1 MIVPLTPQLWNMHL
15 PPSKE
20 SNMKRKLKLFISLLS
35 ITTLVSCNKPQPS
48 GGGGDEPV
56 VVEDKYI
63 MENGVSEYVVLTSRN
78 PQAKESTA
86 ANEFVYFMKLATG
99 YNFPVVDDRNIR
111 DNQKYISLGFTT
123 KFSENFP
130 NYDYSAIDRTQS
142 AFFRATKDDN
152 IYLVCSDDFDGDGVL
167 YGVYELLEDLIDYRY
182 YHDTEIHYSTETTIN
197 LIDYKPEFIRPSY
210 DIRSISTLYTYT
222 NDVHS
227 KRLRLLNNS
236 RGYEWCRLAY
246 GHSQIQ
252 KYLGPWML
260 DENGVKY
267 GVSHPDW
274 FYDPN
279 MPKPEREGMM
289 IDNALNWCAGD
300 ELETVIANRM
310 IEFITAEPD
319 CTFVM
324 CAQEDN
330 HILIDNL
337 PGVRE
342 ALDTWAKGSQAA
354 LQINFMNHVIEK
366 VEAWVAINQPGRELQ
381 YLIFAYHSTVEPP
394 LDEKGNPFM
403 ELHPKLRIYLAPIS
417 SNWSVPFNSPLNRD
431 ALVTLEGWNKA
442 AHGQIII
449 YLYDLNWR
457 MYFANFNNFGAAGS
471 MYRELLKY
479 GINYIMTQGV
489 SDSNSSC
496 FEELRVYC
504 ESRLMWDVSL
514 NYDDLAYDFINQ
526 FYKEAAPHI
535 KYLYDTIRNRYA
547 YYQTI
552 VDPGSGMGTGDII
565 NTELYPIEFI
575 RQLDIIINEAFDSI
589 KEFEF
594 TDPEH
599 YLLVYNR
606 IMKEY
611 LSVIYMKVYLYAD
624 YYSAQEIKEMR
635 ETFYFYANYFGITK
649 IGEGIPIDGA
659 IG

>member
-1 MIVPLTPQLWNMHL
+1 MHLTLRLWNMHSPL
-15 PPSKE
+15 SE
-20 SNMKRKLKLFISLLS
+20 EGNMKRKLKIFISLLS
-35 ITTLVSCNKPQPS
+35 ITTLVSCNKPQS
-48 GGGGDEPV
+48 GGSSSDDGPTFF
-56 VVEDKYI
+56 EDKYI
-63 MENGVSEYVVLTSRN
+63 VENGVSEYVVLTSKT
-78 PQAKESTA
+78 PQMKESTA

-99 YNFPVVDDRNIR
+99 YNFQVVDDRNIR

-123 KFSENFP
+123 KFAEAFP

-182 YHDTEIHYSTETTIN
+182 YHDTEIYYNRENTVN
-197 LIDYKPEFIRPSY
+197 LIDYKPEFYRPSY
-210 DIRSISTLYTYT
+210 DSRSISTLYTYT

-236 RGYEWCRLAY
+236 RGYEWCRACY

-260 DENGVKY
+260 DENGIRY
-267 GVSHPDW
+267 GESHPDW

-279 MPKPEREGMM
+279 MPKPKSEGQMVE
-289 IDNALNWCAGD
+289 NALNWCAGD
-300 ELETVIANRM
+300 ELETVVANKM
-310 IEFITAEPD
+310 IEFITNEPN

-354 LQINFMNHVIEK
+354 LQINFINHVIEK
-366 VEAWVAINQPGRELQ
+366 VEAWVEVNQPGRELQ

-394 LDEKGNPFM
+394 LDENGNPFM
-403 ELHPKLRIYLAPIS
+403 KLHKKLRIYLAPIS
-417 SNWSVPFNSPLNRD
+417 SNWSVPFSSPLNKD
-431 ALVTLEGWNKA
+431 AYNILEGWNKA

-457 MYFANFNNFGAAGS
+457 MYFANFNNFSAVGT

-479 GINYIMTQGV
+479 GITYIKTQGI
-489 SDSNSSC
+489 SDSDAPG
-496 FEELRVYC
+496 FQEMRVYV
-504 ESRLMWDVSL
+504 ESRLMWNVNQ
-514 NYDDLAYDFINQ
+514 NYDDLAYEFIEQ
-526 FYKEAAPHI
+526 FYKEAASDI
-535 KYLYDTIRNRYA
+535 RYLYDTIRNRYS
-547 YYQTI
+547 YYQLV
-552 VDPGSGMGTGDII
+552 VDPGSGMGTGNII
-565 NTELYPIEFI
+565 CQELYPIEFV
-575 RQLDIIINEAFDSI
+575 RQLDIIHNNAFNSI
-589 KEFEF
+589 KELEH
-594 TDPEH
+594 TEPER
-599 YLLVYNR
+599 YTLLYNR

-611 LSVIYMKVYLYAD
+611 LSVIYLKVLLYAD
-624 YYSAQEIKEMR
+624 YYSQQELKEMR
-635 ETFYFYANYFGITK
+635 ETFYFYTNKFGITK
-649 IGEGIPIDGA
+649 IGEGIAIDGA
-659 IG
+659 LG